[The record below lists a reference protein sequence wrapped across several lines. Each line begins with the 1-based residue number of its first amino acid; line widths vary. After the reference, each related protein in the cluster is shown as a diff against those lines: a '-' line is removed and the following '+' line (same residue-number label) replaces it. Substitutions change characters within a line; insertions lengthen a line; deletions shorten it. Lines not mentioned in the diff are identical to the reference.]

1 MIKDQAEQVAEW
13 AKSHDWCMAAFVDS
27 APETL
32 GYVVTVRVRASEAS
46 DPMRG
51 GHCMPD
57 AGVHEDTASFATFR
71 NLRDWAGY

>member
-1 MIKDQAEQVAEW
+1 MDKERAEQVAAW
-13 AKSHDWCMAAFVDS
+13 AKSHDWCIAAFVDG
-27 APETL
+27 AADGA

-51 GHCMPD
+51 GHVMPD

-71 NLRDWAGY
+71 NMRDWAGY